1 MSEDV
6 EISPATERIIELGK
20 NEWKKKRDKVD
31 WTGWVHIGQS
41 LDAGRSIAMRQV
53 HTNQSKGRAY
63 NEVFSAWL
71 KRNDYHTMDSK
82 LRANLLDCI
91 TNLAEID
98 AWRDTLAENKR
109 LEWTHPVVV
118 LRHWKASLKLAE
130 ATPRKIVGDSG
141 REIALQ
147 NLTQENLAL
156 KEERDKLRAKL
167 DGAGDLFT
175 ASDPAWQ
182 IAQTIANE
190 LRTVTDHKFD
200 EIISGLKEQR
210 RKRTERT
217 RKPK

>member
-1 MSEDV
+1 MSDDV

-20 NEWKKKRDKVD
+20 TEWKKKRDKVD

-41 LDAGRSIAMRQV
+41 LDAGRSIAMHQV
-53 HTNQSKGRAY
+53 HTNQPKGRAY

-91 TNLAEID
+91 INLSEID

-118 LRHWKASLKLAE
+118 LRHWKASLKLPE
-130 ATPRKIVGDSG
+130 ATSRKIVGDTG

-156 KEERDKLRAKL
+156 KDERDKLRDKL
-167 DGAGDLFT
+167 EGVGDFFT
-175 ASDPAWQ
+175 VSDPAWQ
-182 IAQTIANE
+182 IAKVIADE
-190 LRTVTDHKFD
+190 LRTVTDRKFD
-200 EIISGLKEQR
+200 EIVSALKEHR
-210 RKRTERT
+210 RKHIERR
-217 RKPK
+217 RKPG